1 MVSSLSNAALLPW
14 LSQWHYDNSTNKSLV
29 KFLQKKIIFLV
40 QKVGGGPRSRTSAE
54 DVLQQTWFSDDKAT
68 VTQAGGQ

>member
-14 LSQWHYDNSTNKSLV
+14 LSHWHSDDSTNKFLA

-54 DVLQQTWFSDDKAT
+54 DGLQQTWFIDDKAT
-68 VTQAGGQ
+68 VTQAGRQ